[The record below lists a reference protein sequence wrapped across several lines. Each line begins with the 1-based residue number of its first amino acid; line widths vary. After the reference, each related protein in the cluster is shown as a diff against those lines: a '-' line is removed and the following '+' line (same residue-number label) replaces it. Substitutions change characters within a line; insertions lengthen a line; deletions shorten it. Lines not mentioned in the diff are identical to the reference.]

1 MLLIAFSGLAP
12 TRFPTMMSFQGA
24 HGGKMNG
31 SGSNQEHG
39 EEEDGGLGLKTK
51 SRGFFQWVAQEHK
64 QAADNNKKKK
74 GIQGKQDQ

>member
-1 MLLIAFSGLAP
+1 
-12 TRFPTMMSFQGA
+12 
-24 HGGKMNG
+24 MNG